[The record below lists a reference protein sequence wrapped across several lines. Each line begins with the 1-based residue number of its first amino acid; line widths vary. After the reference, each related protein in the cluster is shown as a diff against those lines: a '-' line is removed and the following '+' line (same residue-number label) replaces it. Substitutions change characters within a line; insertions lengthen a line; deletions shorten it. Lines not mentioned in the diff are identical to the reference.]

1 MKKLTL
7 SLLLLIF
14 VSCASNVRYASIP
27 TFAYAETDFT
37 FGAPNDITISLKPNS
52 DGDKWLIDSGDNWNK
67 ALAVPVGSDLQTI
80 LEVLYPDGD
89 SFKYGKVVNQ
99 KNLSVIPLLY
109 PIILKDETEINI
121 RALQIGTHK

>member
-7 SLLLLIF
+7 SLLLLFI
-14 VSCASNVRYASIP
+14 VSCASNVRNASVP
-27 TFAYAETDFT
+27 TFGYVETDFT
-37 FGAPNDITISLKPNS
+37 FGAPNDITINLKPNLK
-52 DGDKWLIDSGDNWNK
+52 GDKWIIDSGAK
-67 ALAVPVGSDLQTI
+67 TVPVGSDLQTI

-99 KNLSVIPLLY
+99 KNLSSLPLL
-109 PIILKDETEINI
+109 PIILKDETEIKI

>member
-14 VSCASNVRYASIP
+14 VSCASNVRMADMP

-37 FGAPNDITISLKPNS
+37 FGAPNDITITLKPE
-52 DGDKWLIDSGDNWNK
+52 GGKWVTESRVSVAIG
-67 ALAVPVGSDLQTI
+67 ADLQTI
-80 LEVLYPDGD
+80 LEAIYPDGD
-89 SFKYGKVVNQ
+89 SFIYGKVTKQ
-99 KNLSVIPLLY
+99 ENLLVIPL
-109 PIILKDETEINI
+109 PGFPFILKNETVINI

>member
-52 DGDKWLIDSGDNWNK
+52 DGDKWLIDSEDNWNK

-99 KNLSVIPLLY
+99 KNLSVIPLL